1 MPRLKRDAISRARF
15 FLKKARECPYSANLS
30 DREEFESY
38 LEAAIIFG
46 RVAIHRVHRAAQNK
60 AEGDPQVRAEVRAW
74 WDTLLEDPATQFFRE
89 ERDFI
94 LKQGPPMVGQIVRL
108 PCVVN
113 GDPPTTIEPE
123 QPLKAEELYYYE
135 NPEIPATVTVERHL
149 TSVAKTV
156 ADAEDRFGTN
166 TLLGGW

>member
-1 MPRLKRDAISRARF
+1 MPGLKRDAISRARF
-15 FLKKARECPYSANLS
+15 FLQQAREYPYSENLS
-30 DREEFESY
+30 DSEEFKSY

-46 RVAIHRVHRAAQNK
+46 RVAIHRVHRAAENTVK
-60 AEGDPQVRAEVRAW
+60 GDPRMRADVRAW
-74 WDTLLEDPATQFFRE
+74 WDALLEDPASRFFRE

-108 PCVVN
+108 PSVF
-113 GDPPTTIEPE
+113 GEDSPTIIKPE
-123 QPLKAEELYYYE
+123 SPLKAEELYYYE
-135 NPEIPATVTVERHL
+135 NPERPATVTAERHL
-149 TSVAKTV
+149 ASVAKTV